1 MKIFELVFNVFWMVF
16 APVMLI
22 YWLLQERMLQKQQQ
36 ESIRIMKEMIRRE
49 TDGER
54 RMDEIDRQSDYIDEK
69 SKGEEK

>member
-22 YWLLQERMLQKQQQ
+22 YWLLQERALQKQRQ

-54 RMDEIDRQSDYIDEK
+54 RRKEDA
-69 SKGEEK
+69 SKGDER